1 VGGGARRVYLAGAR
15 GARGHAGGAAGRSL
29 RAWSRHGMNFLHAHF
44 SAMVDLARSLIE
56 ISILTTGI
64 YYTWKLFRGTRGA
77 RVLGGFAVVLATLSL
92 LAVVLKLR
100 VILELLSFSPAVLI
114 TGLVIIF
121 QPELRRIFAEVGSR
135 PLLGGHRQQ
144 TEVIEIVIRTV
155 EQMQQNGHGALIA
168 FERKIT
174 YEPARETGT
183 IIDARVSED
192 LLETLFFP
200 KTPLHDG
207 GVIIAE
213 DRIAVAAAIFPLTQT
228 EGLQRNLGLRHRAA
242 LGLSDETDAVV
253 VILSEET
260 GIISLAIGGELRRPL
275 TTDELRSQL
284 IAILLQHKDH
294 EKSLVEQLA
303 G

>member
-1 VGGGARRVYLAGAR
+1 
-15 GARGHAGGAAGRSL
+15 
-29 RAWSRHGMNFLHAHF
+29 MNFFHAHY
-44 SAMVDLARSLIE
+44 SIASDLLRSLIE
-56 ISILTTGI
+56 ILILTTGI

-77 RVLGGFAVVLATLSL
+77 RVLAGFGVVLATMSL
-92 LAVVLKLR
+92 LAWVLNLT
-100 VILELLSFSPAVLI
+100 VILKLLSFSPVFFI
-114 TGLVIIF
+114 TALVIIF

-135 PLLGGHRQQ
+135 PMLGGHRQQ
-144 TEVIEIVIRTV
+144 TEVIEVVIRTL
-155 EQMQQNGHGALIA
+155 EQMQQVGHGALIA

-183 IIDARVSED
+183 ILDAKVSDD
-192 LLETLFFP
+192 LLETIFFP

-207 GVIIAE
+207 GVVIVE
-213 DRIAVAAAIFPLTQT
+213 DRIAVAAAIFPLTQA

-253 VILSEET
+253 VVLSEET
-260 GIISLAIGGELRRPL
+260 GIISLAFGGELRRPL

-284 IAILLQHKDH
+284 IAILLQNKEH

>member
-1 VGGGARRVYLAGAR
+1 
-15 GARGHAGGAAGRSL
+15 
-29 RAWSRHGMNFLHAHF
+29 MNFLHAHF
-44 SAMVDLARSLIE
+44 SIVLDFARSIVE
-56 ISILTTGI
+56 IAILSAGL
-64 YYTWKLFRGTRGA
+64 YYMWKLFRGTRGA
-77 RVLGGFAVVLATLSL
+77 RVLAGFGVILATMSL
-92 LAVVLKLR
+92 LAVALQLT
-100 VILELLSFSPAVLI
+100 VIEKLLSFSPAFLI
-114 TGLVIIF
+114 TALVIIF

-144 TEVIEIVIRTV
+144 TEVIEIVIRTL
-155 EQMQQNGHGALIA
+155 EQMQQDGHGALIA

-174 YEPARETGT
+174 FEPARETGT
-183 IIDARVSED
+183 ILDAKVTDD
-192 LLETLFFP
+192 LLATIFFP

-207 GVIIAE
+207 GVIIVE
-213 DRIAVAAAIFPLTQT
+213 DRIAVAAAIFPLTQA

-253 VILSEET
+253 VVLSEET

-284 IAILLQHKDH
+284 IAILLQNKDH

>member
-1 VGGGARRVYLAGAR
+1 
-15 GARGHAGGAAGRSL
+15 
-29 RAWSRHGMNFLHAHF
+29 MNFLHAHLSGLVYLTR
-44 SAMVDLARSLIE
+44 SAIE
-56 ISILTTGI
+56 ILILTTGI
-64 YYTWKLFRGTRGA
+64 YWMWKLFRGTRGA
-77 RVLGGFAVVLATLSL
+77 RVLAGFVVVLATMSL
-92 LAVVLKLR
+92 LAVVLHLT

-114 TGLVIIF
+114 IALVIIF
-121 QPELRRIFAEVGSR
+121 QPELRRVFAEVGSR
-135 PLLGGHRQQ
+135 PLLGKHRQQ
-144 TEVIEIVIRTV
+144 TEVIEIVIRTL
-155 EQMQQNGHGALIA
+155 EQMQQDGHGALIA

-183 IIDARVSED
+183 ILDAKVSDD
-192 LLETLFFP
+192 LLATIFFP

-207 GVIIAE
+207 GVIIVE

-242 LGLSDETDAVV
+242 LGLSDETDAAVV
-253 VILSEET
+253 VLSEET
-260 GIISLAIGGELRRPL
+260 GIISLAFGGELRRPL

-284 IAILLQHKDH
+284 IAILLQNKGH

>member
-1 VGGGARRVYLAGAR
+1 
-15 GARGHAGGAAGRSL
+15 
-29 RAWSRHGMNFLHAHF
+29 MNFLHSHF
-44 SAMVDLARSLIE
+44 NSMVEIARSLIE
-56 ISILTTGI
+56 ILILATGI
-64 YYTWKLFRGTRGA
+64 YSVWKLFRGTRGA
-77 RVLGGFAVVLATLSL
+77 RVLAGFGLVLATMSI
-92 LAVVLKLR
+92 LAVVLNLT
-100 VILELLSFSPAVLI
+100 VILTLLKFSPAVLI
-114 TGLVIIF
+114 TALVIIF

-144 TEVIEIVIRTV
+144 TEVIELVIRTL

-183 IIDARVSED
+183 ILDAKVSDD
-192 LLETLFFP
+192 LLETIFFP

-207 GVIIAE
+207 GVIIVD
-213 DRIAVAAAIFPLTQT
+213 DRIAVAAAIFPLTQA
-228 EGLQRNLGLRHRAA
+228 EGLQRTLGLRHRAA
-242 LGLSDETDAVV
+242 LGLSDETDAAVV
-253 VILSEET
+253 VLSEET
-260 GIISLAIGGELRRPL
+260 GIISLAVNGELRRPL

-284 IAILLQHKDH
+284 IAILLQNKTD